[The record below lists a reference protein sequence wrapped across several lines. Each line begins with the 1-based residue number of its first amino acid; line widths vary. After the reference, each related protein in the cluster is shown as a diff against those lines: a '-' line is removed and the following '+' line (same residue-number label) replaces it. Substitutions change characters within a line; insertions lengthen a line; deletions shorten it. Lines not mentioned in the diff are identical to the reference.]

1 MKLQN
6 WRTHQFHGVFK
17 LVDGQQSQQPVQVSG
32 FSLRSALSQLN
43 SRANVLILPPAVR
56 MIRTAASLVG
66 PQYLFVAERSLEP
79 LAERGASGKL
89 LPPRTFG
96 LALIGVLQIL
106 LQA

>member
-1 MKLQN
+1 
-6 WRTHQFHGVFK
+6 
-17 LVDGQQSQQPVQVSG
+17 
-32 FSLRSALSQLN
+32 
-43 SRANVLILPPAVR
+43 
-56 MIRTAASLVG
+56 LVG

-79 LAERGASGKL
+79 LAERGPSGKL

>member
-1 MKLQN
+1 
-6 WRTHQFHGVFK
+6 V
-17 LVDGQQSQQPVQVSG
+17 
-32 FSLRSALSQLN
+32 
-43 SRANVLILPPAVR
+43 
-56 MIRTAASLVG
+56 IRKVARLVG

-96 LALIGVLQIL
+96 LTLIGVLQIL